1 MRGFKKVNRVGR
13 NGACVAVASL
23 AAAAALTLVVTI
35 LAACS
40 VAGPSASTSSTAS
53 GSPTAS
59 FSSSSSPSV
68 AQLTQENTALNQA
81 LLGRLAGAAARQD
94 GQQYHPQGSV
104 SGHPQIVRLVRRYF
118 AALLRGRASG
128 AAGAQGRQALA
139 GFFPRGSPALA
150 RVRYYEL
157 GKLAAS
163 DGASWPDTM
172 ATKSLITLHS
182 LSVDRHGDRATVV
195 VFPIHELWVYVTDAG
210 AVRSG
215 EFDGQTDDAW
225 NTTMVEGPHRLT
237 LVRRHSTWSITDDF
251 TAGIDWGD
259 VAATLKAGGAPP
271 AVRRAEAR
279 RIAAR
284 SAHTIPVPPGVTATF
299 ERFLQLLNEHDYRA
313 TDALFMGGHGYRA
326 YMFSKPYASWH
337 YALRLI
343 TGFDPLSL
351 IAVSSYPDVPFFVDA
366 SGPQF
371 NNGGYDYAGG
381 GMFGPSFWLARRA
394 SDGRWL
400 IAPAETGPPVGAG
413 GVGP

>member
-1 MRGFKKVNRVGR
+1 MSFNKAKRASR
-13 NGACVAVASL
+13 NVASL
-23 AAAAALTLVVTI
+23 ALTSLATAAALTLVVAV

-40 VAGPSASTSSTAS
+40 AAGPSTSP
-53 GSPTAS
+53 SPTMPTSPAAS
-59 FSSSSSPSV
+59 SGSSSSPSA
-68 AQLTQENTALNQA
+68 AQLTQENAALKQA
-81 LLGRLAGAAARQD
+81 LLGQLAGAAARQD

-118 AALLRGRASG
+118 AALLRGRAPA
-128 AAGAQGRQALA
+128 AAGARGRQSLA
-139 GFFPRGSPALA
+139 GFFRAGSPALA

-163 DGASWPDTM
+163 DGAPWPDGM

-182 LSVDRHGDRATVV
+182 LSVDRRGDRATVV
-195 VFPIHELWVYVTDAG
+195 VFPIHAYWVYVTDAG

-225 NTTMVEGPHRLT
+225 NTTMWEGPHRLT
-237 LVRRHSTWSITDDF
+237 LVRRNGTWSITDDF
-251 TAGIDWGD
+251 TAGIGWGD
-259 VAATLKAGGAPP
+259 VAATLKAGGAPA
-271 AVRRAEAR
+271 AVWRAEAR

-337 YALRLI
+337 YSLRLI

-351 IAVSSYPDVPFFVDA
+351 IAVSSYPDVAFFVDA
-366 SGPQF
+366 SGPTY

-381 GMFGPSFWLARRA
+381 GMFGPSYWLARRA

-400 IAPAETGPPVGAG
+400 IAPAATDEPFGAG
-413 GVGP
+413 GIGP